1 MQNLSKT
8 TVFGLSLP
16 VFVTVVL
23 ALLKLIGIVTISW
36 LWVFAP
42 VLISILI
49 AIWQSVINRR

>member
-8 TVFGLSLP
+8 TVFGFSLQ

-23 ALLKLIGIVTISW
+23 AILKLIGIVTISW